1 LQLSS
6 LAAVSSNGILARSA
20 ANTVTPRTITG
31 STYVTVSNGDGSSG
45 DPTVTLANATST
57 NNASAVV
64 VRDAGG
70 NFSAGTITA
79 SFSGSGAGLTSIP
92 NSATTANS
100 ANSASTI
107 VARDANGS
115 FSANVGAFTTITGAG
130 SGITSLNAS
139 NLASGTAPVARLAAT
154 GTPSAS
160 TFLRGDSSW
169 TAVPSPNNGT
179 LTMAVSGTGLS
190 GSATFTAD
198 QSGNSTFT
206 VASNATSANTVST
219 IVARD
224 ASGNFSAGTITA
236 NLTGTASTATT
247 ATTANALNTGNGYT
261 GTSFT
266 ASSTDGYFFANRS
279 AISGQAGIQFR
290 TAGTTNWFNYLD
302 NSVNTLAWYQTNTNT
317 QVMTLTQA
325 GVLSTT
331 GGFSGSGASLTSL
344 NASNLSSGTVA
355 TARLAT
361 GTANATTFLRGDST
375 WATVPSSNITALGL
389 YENNATISANYTIAS
404 GNNAI
409 SAGPITVNS
418 GVTVTVPAGSTW
430 TVT

>member
-1 LQLSS
+1 
-6 LAAVSSNGILARSA
+6 LA
-20 ANTVTPRTITG
+20 
-31 STYVTVSNGDGSSG
+31 
-45 DPTVTLANATST
+45 LANAVST
-57 NNASAVV
+57 NTASTVV

-79 SFSGSGAGLTSIP
+79 AFSGSGASLTSIP

-179 LTMAVSGTGLS
+179 LTMNTSGTGLS

-198 QSGNSTFT
+198 QSGASTFT

-224 ASGNFSAGTITA
+224 GSGNFSAGTITA

-302 NSVNTLAWYQTNTNT
+302 NNVNTLGWYQTNTNS
-317 QVMTLTQA
+317 QVMSLTQA
-325 GVLSTT
+325 GTLTAT
-331 GGFSGSGASLTSL
+331 LFSGSGASLTSL

-355 TARLAT
+355 TARLAS

-375 WATVPSSNITALGL
+375 WATVPSSNITSLGL

-409 SAGPITVNS
+409 SAGPITINS
-418 GVTVTVPAGSTW
+418 GVTVTVPSGSTW